1 MTKSFRKL
9 NKQMEQTLQES
20 NFMKEKKSELQATIG
35 SIEARKRLMLKS
47 RRQKQLMDKNI
58 GMSFI
63 FQIFLF
69 IPFR

>member
-1 MTKSFRKL
+1 MTKSFLKL

-20 NFMKEKKSELQATIG
+20 NFMKDKKGELQATIG

-47 RRQKQLMDKNI
+47 LKQKQLMDKNI

-63 FQIFLF
+63 LTLSSSSLC
-69 IPFR
+69 R